1 MFLHAHSTDGL
12 QAEDVLQIAQ
22 LADPSKE
29 IVAVLS
35 AEIDHICTNLL
46 VETSHKQQSPLRVPR
61 ENTRAC
67 GFHCT
72 NMCLH
77 SSLLLASLH
86 MPHFAPGMPLQMNQ
100 SMEISCRPY
109 LFLLIIS
116 VPLGFFR
123 FKILDCASAK
133 FLSNG

>member
-1 MFLHAHSTDGL
+1 MFLHAHSADGL

-29 IVAVLS
+29 IVAALS
-35 AEIDHICTNLL
+35 AEIDHICTDLL
-46 VETSHKQQSPLRVPR
+46 VETSHKRERMQQSPLLVTR

-77 SSLLLASLH
+77 GSLLLASLH
-86 MPHFAPGMPLQMNQ
+86 MPHLAPGP
-100 SMEISCRPY
+100 
-109 LFLLIIS
+109 
-116 VPLGFFR
+116 
-123 FKILDCASAK
+123 
-133 FLSNG
+133 